1 MNKKFI
7 IIIPLFNDWKS
18 VFKLIKEIDL
28 IAFDWKAE
36 ISILII
42 DDASTEKMIE
52 IQLDLKKI
60 NIIKI
65 ISMKKNQAHQ
75 RCIATGLKFIYEKE
89 QFDHVIVMDA
99 DGEDRPDELN
109 KLYENTL
116 LHPSKTTTADRVK
129 RSENLIFRWMY
140 SIHKLITFILTGK
153 MIKFGN
159 FSCLPREHVKKL
171 LNKPS
176 LWNVYCSS
184 VIETIENRISIPS
197 VRGYRY
203 FGPSKMSFLNLLLHS
218 FSIMSVFKKIVI
230 TRLFFIVTIYLM
242 IFYDSLSLVILFPL
256 LLILLFLILIINLS
270 KRSNIKLLN
279 ESLNNIKNI
288 QTLKNI

>member
-89 QFDHVIVMDA
+89 QFDYVIVMDA

>member
-60 NIIKI
+60 NTIKI
-65 ISMKKNQAHQ
+65 ISMKKNQVHQ

-89 QFDHVIVMDA
+89 QFDFVIVMDA

-116 LHPSKTTTADRVK
+116 IHPSKTTTADRVK

-140 SIHKLITFILTGK
+140 LIHKLITFILTGK

-159 FSCLPREHVKKL
+159 FSCLPKEHVKKL

-203 FGPSKMSFLNLLLHS
+203 FGPSKMSFLSLLLHS

>member
-7 IIIPLFNDWKS
+7 IIIPLYNDWKS
-18 VFKLIKEIDL
+18 AFKLLKEIDL
-28 IAFDWKAE
+28 ITSNWKAE

-42 DDASTEKMIE
+42 DDASTEKMDKIK
-52 IQLDLKKI
+52 LNLKKI

-65 ISMKKNQAHQ
+65 LNMKKNQVHQ

-89 QFDHVIVMDA
+89 QFDYAIIMDA
-99 DGEDRPDELN
+99 DGEDKPEELN
-109 KLYENTL
+109 KLYENVL
-116 LHPSKTTTADRVK
+116 LHPSKTITADRVK
-129 RSENLIFRWMY
+129 RSENLIFRVMY
-140 SIHKLITFILTGK
+140 SMHKLITFILTGK
-153 MIKFGN
+153 IIKFGN

-184 VIETIENRISIPS
+184 VIETIENRISVRS

-203 FGPSKMSFLNLLLHS
+203 YGPSKMSFPSLILHS
-218 FSIMSVFKKIVI
+218 FSIMSVFKKIVVI
-230 TRLFFIVTIYLM
+230 RLFFIVTIYLM
-242 IFYDSLSLVILFPL
+242 IFHDNLSITTLSPL
-256 LLILLFLILIINLS
+256 LIILAFLILIINLS

-288 QTLKNI
+288 QIL

>member
-89 QFDHVIVMDA
+89 QFDH
-99 DGEDRPDELN
+99 G
-109 KLYENTL
+109 
-116 LHPSKTTTADRVK
+116 
-129 RSENLIFRWMY
+129 
-140 SIHKLITFILTGK
+140 
-153 MIKFGN
+153 
-159 FSCLPREHVKKL
+159 
-171 LNKPS
+171 
-176 LWNVYCSS
+176 
-184 VIETIENRISIPS
+184 
-197 VRGYRY
+197 
-203 FGPSKMSFLNLLLHS
+203 
-218 FSIMSVFKKIVI
+218 
-230 TRLFFIVTIYLM
+230 
-242 IFYDSLSLVILFPL
+242 
-256 LLILLFLILIINLS
+256 
-270 KRSNIKLLN
+270 
-279 ESLNNIKNI
+279 
-288 QTLKNI
+288 